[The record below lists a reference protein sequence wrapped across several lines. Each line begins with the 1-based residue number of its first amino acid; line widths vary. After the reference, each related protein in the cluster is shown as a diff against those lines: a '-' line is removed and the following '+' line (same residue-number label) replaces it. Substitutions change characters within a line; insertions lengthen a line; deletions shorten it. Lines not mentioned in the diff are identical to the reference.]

1 MSQVKD
7 QINNPEIMAEISD
20 KDWYEQLISPLIGAN
35 DFKHLMKEFIT
46 VSSRIIQD
54 RAYEIFAHQYYL
66 FAIEDGCDLEEYLSI
81 MRQTIS
87 RFKLFDLA
95 EGVSASYLRLP
106 LQKDKEKM
114 YRDAEINY
122 SMLFRKGPK
131 VVCLDISEWLSELH
145 TPDFKRFLINL
156 ESNYQ
161 KAVVVFRIPYLDT
174 HSIDTAYSALS
185 DVLTV
190 RKVLF
195 PPLSMEQLI
204 EYAKKKLKEHHFEA
218 DEEVWRSFRQRI
230 IREKN
235 EGKFYEKMTIDKLV
249 RELVYKKQ
257 CFDAANDSCS
267 YEIHTPEIAG
277 FIEDSTDIG
286 ISAKAMMEK
295 LTGLEE
301 IKKQIREITKTIAY
315 IKKGRSLESP
325 CIHMRFSG
333 NPGTGKTTVA
343 RIVGKLLKEK
353 GVLSKG
359 DFFEVSGRDLCG
371 SYIGHTTPLTQRI
384 CRDAFGSILFIDEAY
399 SLYSKG
405 ASDSD
410 FGKEALI
417 TLMSEMEN
425 HRDDFVVI
433 MAGYNDEMNELMEA
447 NPGLLSRM
455 PYMIEFP
462 NYTRDQ
468 LIEIF
473 MSMIPPEIE
482 FGEAFTN
489 TVSQFFYN
497 ISEDTLNRKEF
508 SNARFVRNLFEMT
521 LSKAIMRKENDE
533 GERLDLIPIDFEL
546 ASQSKSI
553 AQLVGSNERRHV
565 GF

>member
-1 MSQVKD
+1 MKD
-7 QINNPEIMAEISD
+7 QIDNAENSAEISER
-20 KDWYEQLISPLIGAN
+20 DWYERLIAPLVGADN
-35 DFKHLMKEFIT
+35 FKLLMKEFIT
-46 VSSRIIQD
+46 VSPRIIQD
-54 RAYEIFAHQYYL
+54 EAYDIFAHQYYL

-81 MRQTIS
+81 MHRTIS
-87 RFKLFDLA
+87 QYKLFNFA
-95 EGVSASYLRLP
+95 EGIPASYLRLP
-106 LQKDKEKM
+106 LYKDKEKM
-114 YRDAEINY
+114 YRDAEMDY
-122 SMLFRKGPK
+122 LMTLRKGPQ
-131 VVCLDISEWLSELH
+131 VVCLDVSEWLSELH
-145 TPDFKRFLINL
+145 TPDFKRFLIHI

-174 HSIDTAYSALS
+174 YSIDTAYSALS

-195 PPLSMEQLI
+195 PPLSMEKLI
-204 EYAKKKLKEHHFEA
+204 EYAKTKLKEYHFEA
-218 DEEVWRSFRQRI
+218 DEEVWSIFRQRI

-257 CFDAANDSCS
+257 YFDAANDSCS
-267 YEIHTPEIAG
+267 YEIHTSEIIG
-277 FIEDSTDIG
+277 FIEDNAEIG
-286 ISAKAMMEK
+286 ISAEAMMEK

-301 IKKQIREITKTIAY
+301 IKEQIHEITKTIAY
-315 IKKGRSLESP
+315 IKKGKSLESP

-343 RIVGKLLKEK
+343 RIVGKLLKEE

-384 CRDAFGSILFIDEAY
+384 CRDAFGSVLFIDEAY

-405 ASDSD
+405 SSESD

-455 PYMIEFP
+455 PYIIEFP

-473 MSMIPPEIE
+473 ISMIPSEIDYDEE
-482 FGEAFTN
+482 FKNAVT
-489 TVSQFFYN
+489 QFFYN

-521 LSKAIMRKENDE
+521 LSKAITRKENDE
-533 GERLDLIPIDFEL
+533 SERLDLIPLDFEL

-553 AQLVGSNERRHV
+553 AQLMGSNDRRHV